1 MQRRV
6 KTAFL
11 IKKESYKR
19 VYEMAIPIRKS
30 TTRATGYVTAT
41 SRYAQS
47 DVLVYGEDGIL
58 TFEIYKRPN
67 IIVTQNDQITII
79 PAGEEYRPDLTSFR
93 AYGTVDLWWKI
104 MQFNG
109 FTDVYQYKT
118 NLTIRIPA
126 QFNF

>member
-1 MQRRV
+1 
-6 KTAFL
+6 
-11 IKKESYKR
+11 
-19 VYEMAIPIRKS
+19 MAIPIRKS

-41 SRYAQS
+41 SRYVQS

-58 TFEIYKRPN
+58 TFEIYKRPDA
-67 IIVTQNDQITII
+67 IVTTNDQITVI

-109 FTDVYQYKT
+109 FADVYQYKA

-126 QFNF
+126 QYNF